1 MGSIYKRGNSWRG
14 QISLNGKRKS
24 VSGRTKKEVESKL
37 AELRVQANGGLP
49 LEESNITV
57 REWCEYWLKTRKEPA
72 LTEQS
77 FIRLE
82 AQFKNHIYPYIG
94 ELKLTDLTPFILEEM
109 YAKVFLKKPTWKNY
123 QIKTYSHSTVNGLS
137 VQLKKC
143 LQFAVDRNIIGKNP
157 HNGVE
162 LHKLRPP
169 KKIEAYASADQK
181 RIVDKCKEGKEAN
194 QKLFYFL
201 ISTGMRFGEATA
213 LTWDDVNLETGEVN
227 ITKTAVAIHGSMT
240 IQEHPK
246 TKAGVRTIF
255 LAPTTLE
262 WLRHHKTTLDEDANY
277 RNLVFPNMRYNIIN
291 QQNAILAWK
300 NFCIKNDLEYK
311 GMHALR
317 HTFATR
323 ALESG
328 IDVKVVSSILG
339 HKNVITTMNIYQD
352 VMAEQ
357 KQKAICTMDALF

>member
-1 MGSIYKRGNSWRG
+1 MGSIFKDGSRWRG
-14 QISLNGKRKS
+14 QTTVNGKRKS
-24 VSGRTKKEVESKL
+24 VSGRTKKEVEKKL
-37 AELRVQANGGLP
+37 AELTVKP
-49 LEESNITV
+49 VEERANITV
-57 REWCEYWLKTRKEPA
+57 QEWCEYWLDTRKRPV

-82 AQFKNHIYPYIG
+82 AQFRNHVYPYIG
-94 ELKLTDLTPFILEEM
+94 GMKISELTPFILEEM
-109 YAKVFLKKPTWKNY
+109 YAKVFQKKPTGKKY

-137 VQLKKC
+137 VQMKKC
-143 LQFAVDRNIIGKNP
+143 LQFAVDRGLLDKNP

-169 KKIEAYASADQK
+169 KKIESYTCADQQK
-181 RIVDKCKEGKEAN
+181 IVANCKWRKEAN
-194 QKLFYFL
+194 QRLFYFL
-201 ISTGMRFGEATA
+201 ISTGMRFGETAA
-213 LTWDDVNLETGEVN
+213 LTWDDVNLDTGEVN
-227 ITKTAVAIHGSMT
+227 ITKTAVSIHGSMV

-246 TKAGVRTIF
+246 TKAGVRTIY

-262 WLRHHKTTLDEDANY
+262 WLREYKATLDEDANY
-277 RNLVFPNMRYNIIN
+277 RNLVFPNRNYNIIN

-300 NFCIKNDLEYK
+300 KLCIKLCIEYK

-323 ALESG
+323 ALEAG
-328 IDVKVVSSILG
+328 IDVKVVSSMLG

-352 VMAEQ
+352 VMADQ
-357 KQKAICTMDALF
+357 KLKAICTMNALF

>member
-1 MGSIYKRGNSWRG
+1 MGSIFKDGSRWRG
-14 QISLNGKRKS
+14 QTTVNGKRKS
-24 VSGRTKKEVESKL
+24 VSGKTKKEVEKKL
-37 AELRVQANGGLP
+37 AELQVKPVYER
-49 LEESNITV
+49 ENITV
-57 REWCEYWLKTRKEPA
+57 QEWCEYWLETRKRPI

-82 AQFKNHIYPYIG
+82 SQFRNHVYPYVG
-94 ELKLTDLTPFILEEM
+94 KMKMNELTPFILEEM
-109 YAKVFLKKPTWKNY
+109 YAKVFQKKPTGKNY
-123 QIKTYSHSTVNGLS
+123 QIKTYSHATVNGLS
-137 VQLKKC
+137 VQFKKC
-143 LQFAVDRNIIGKNP
+143 LQFAVDREVISKNP

-181 RIVDKCKEGKEAN
+181 KIVDICKKGKEAN

-213 LTWDDVNLETGEVN
+213 LTWDDVDLDTGAVN
-227 ITKTAVAIHGSMT
+227 ITKTSVAIHGSMT
-240 IQEHPK
+240 IQKHPK
-246 TKAGVRTIF
+246 TKAGVRTIY
-255 LAPTTLE
+255 LAPTVLE
-262 WLRHHKTTLDEDANY
+262 WLKYHRSTLDEDANY

-300 NFCIKNDLEYK
+300 NFCIKNGLEYK

-328 IDVKVVSSILG
+328 IDVKVVSSMLG

-352 VMAEQ
+352 VMADQ
-357 KQKAICTMDALF
+357 KIKAICTMDALF

>member
-1 MGSIYKRGNSWRG
+1 MGSIFKDGSRWRG
-14 QISLNGKRKS
+14 QTTVNGKRKS
-24 VSGRTKKEVESKL
+24 VSGKTKKEVEKKL
-37 AELRVQANGGLP
+37 AELQIIPVY
-49 LEESNITV
+49 EKENITV
-57 REWCEYWLKTRKEPA
+57 EEWCDYWLHTRKEPT
-72 LTEQS
+72 LSEQS

-82 AQFKNHIYPYIG
+82 AQFKNHVYPYVGQLQIH
-94 ELKLTDLTPFILEEM
+94 ELTPFILEEM
-109 YAKVFLKKPTWKNY
+109 YAKVFATKQTRRKYKV
-123 QIKTYSHSTVNGLS
+123 KTYSHATVNAIA
-137 VQLKKC
+137 VQFKNC
-143 LQFAVDRNIIGKNP
+143 LQFAVDRNVLSKNP

-181 RIVDKCKEGKEAN
+181 KIVGLCKHGKETN
-194 QKLFYFL
+194 KRLFYFL
-201 ISTGMRFGEATA
+201 ISTGVRFGEAAA
-213 LTWDDVNLETGEVN
+213 LTWDDVDLKTGSVN
-227 ITKTAVAIHGSMT
+227 ITKTAVAIHGSMV

-246 TKAGVRTIF
+246 TRSSVRTIYV
-255 LAPTTLE
+255 APTTLE
-262 WLRHHKTTLDEDANY
+262 WLKWHKTTLDEEANY
-277 RNLVFPNMRYNIIN
+277 RNLVFPNMRYNITN

-300 NFCIKNDLEYK
+300 NFCINNELEYK

-352 VMAEQ
+352 VMTDQ
-357 KQKAICTMDALF
+357 KIKAIHTMDALF

>member
-1 MGSIYKRGNSWRG
+1 MRGHVCPA
-14 QISLNGKRKS
+14 ISHRNR
-24 VSGRTKKEVESKL
+24 
-37 AELRVQANGGLP
+37 LR
-49 LEESNITV
+49 
-57 REWCEYWLKTRKEPA
+57 
-72 LTEQS
+72 
-77 FIRLE
+77 
-82 AQFKNHIYPYIG
+82 
-94 ELKLTDLTPFILEEM
+94 
-109 YAKVFLKKPTWKNY
+109 
-123 QIKTYSHSTVNGLS
+123 
-137 VQLKKC
+137 
-143 LQFAVDRNIIGKNP
+143 
-157 HNGVE
+157 VE
-162 LHKLRPP
+162 LHKLRQP

-213 LTWDDVNLETGEVN
+213 LTWDDVDL
-227 ITKTAVAIHGSMT
+227 
-240 IQEHPK
+240 
-246 TKAGVRTIF
+246 
-255 LAPTTLE
+255 
-262 WLRHHKTTLDEDANY
+262 WLRRHKTTLDEDANY